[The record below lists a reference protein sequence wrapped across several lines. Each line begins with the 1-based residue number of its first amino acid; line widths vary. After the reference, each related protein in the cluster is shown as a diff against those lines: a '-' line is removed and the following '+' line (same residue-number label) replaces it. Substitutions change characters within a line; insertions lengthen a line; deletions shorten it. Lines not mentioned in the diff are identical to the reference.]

1 MEDDLRKKRFYRNT
15 MLSLN
20 NAKAI
25 LRDLQSKL
33 MRENEDISELKRIVS
48 DLDRYIVNR
57 SNMEKRAS
65 TEKKNQN

>member
-1 MEDDLRKKRFYRNT
+1 MEDDLRKKRFSRNT

>member
-25 LRDLQSKL
+25 LRDLQSKFS
-33 MRENEDISELKRIVS
+33 RENEDISDLKRIIS
-48 DLDRYIVNR
+48 DLDNFIN
-57 SNMEKRAS
+57 KRAS
-65 TEKKNQN
+65 LEKKNSRDNLK

>member
-20 NAKAI
+20 NAKSI

-33 MRENEDISELKRIVS
+33 SRENEDTSELKRIIS
-48 DLDRYIVNR
+48 DLDKFISLRI
-57 SNMEKRAS
+57 SL
-65 TEKKNQN
+65 EKKNSQGNSK

>member
-1 MEDDLRKKRFYRNT
+1 MEDDLRKKRFYRTT

-33 MRENEDISELKRIVS
+33 SRENEDISDLKRIVS
-48 DLDRYIVNR
+48 DLDKFIVNR
-57 SNMEKRAS
+57 ASKEKKS

>member
-20 NAKAI
+20 NAKSI

-33 MRENEDISELKRIVS
+33 SRENEDISDLKRIVS
-48 DLDRYIVNR
+48 DLDNFINQRI
-57 SNMEKRAS
+57 SL
-65 TEKKNQN
+65 EKKSNSK

>member
-1 MEDDLRKKRFYRNT
+1 MEDDLRKKRFSRNV

>member
-1 MEDDLRKKRFYRNT
+1 MEDDLRKKRFYLNT

>member
-1 MEDDLRKKRFYRNT
+1 MEDELRKKRFYRNT

-33 MRENEDISELKRIVS
+33 SRENEDTSDLKRIIS
-48 DLDRYIVNR
+48 DLDSYISHRINL
-57 SNMEKRAS
+57 
-65 TEKKNQN
+65 EKKNPQGNSR

>member
-25 LRDLQSKL
+25 LRDLQSKFS
-33 MRENEDISELKRIVS
+33 REEENISELKQIIYDIDKLIITVER
-48 DLDRYIVNR
+48 
-57 SNMEKRAS
+57 
-65 TEKKNQN
+65 KKNQN